1 MRMLRCLIVDDEPMI
16 LGRLERFFQKWAS
29 VHNRYCLAGKA
40 YSGNEAVEL
49 AHRLQPDIILTD
61 IVMPGM
67 DGIEMIRQ
75 VKQVLPNCEFI
86 ILSAYS
92 DFHYAKQA
100 ISLNVVD
107 YLVKVPLKEQELYDI
122 LERVRA
128 NVLQKEESNKK
139 TNDLH
144 MMLHGN
150 IHRLRKQWLEELSNG
165 ELTTKMLENKANE
178 LMPGFTPANC
188 CCIVIRIDDFH
199 AFQDDYNSVDQSRLV
214 YGMLNIAEEVMRAAG
229 GSFACASDAGH
240 LAGFVSLPFNSV
252 QKAERAAIEVGSNI
266 HYNIKQYLNVSVSV
280 GISRS
285 AGGWE
290 VVGRLY
296 AEAREAVQDAF
307 HTGRGS
313 IIAPGSRL
321 DYPEEAA
328 LRWKRT
334 CDQLLRDVAAAG
346 FRATLDALQ
355 AQLAASQLK
364 PIAPVK
370 LTFMLKDL
378 MGKWMEAAGGDG
390 NRHDVPPIES
400 YRHIDQ
406 VQEAVIRYCRSV
418 VSERQGS
425 GVHPEIGKAKQF
437 IESRLAEQLS
447 LSIVA
452 SAISM
457 NATYLSELF
466 KKETKENFTDYVNRL
481 RIERSIKLLKIR
493 DYPNWE
499 LAGAVGLHNEKY
511 FCTLFKKHTG
521 LSPQKYRKKML
532 E

>member
-1 MRMLRCLIVDDEPMI
+1 MRTLRCLIVDDEPMI

-29 VHNRYCLAGKA
+29 VHNRYRLAGKA
-40 YSGNEAVEL
+40 YSGDEAVEL

-75 VKQVLPNCEFI
+75 VKQTLPNCEFI

-100 ISLNVVD
+100 ISLNVVE
-107 YLVKVPLKEQELYDI
+107 YLIKVPLKEQELYDV

-128 NVLQKEESNKK
+128 NVLQKEASNKK

-150 IHRLRKQWLEELSNG
+150 IHRLRKQWLEEMSNG
-165 ELTTKMLENKANE
+165 QLTPKMLEKKANE

-188 CCIVIRIDDFH
+188 RSIVMRIDDFH
-199 AFQDDYNSVDQSRLV
+199 AFQVDYNNVDQSTLV

-229 GSFACASDAGH
+229 VSFACAADAGY
-240 LAGFVSLPFNSV
+240 LAGFVSLPFNSI
-252 QKAERAAIEVGSNI
+252 QKAERAAIEIGSNI
-266 HYNIKQYLNVSVSV
+266 HRNIKQYLNVSVSV

-285 AGGWE
+285 GGGWE
-290 VVGRLY
+290 AVGRLY
-296 AEAREAVQDAF
+296 VEAREAVQDAF

-313 IIAPGSRL
+313 IISPGNRL
-321 DYPEEAA
+321 EYSEEAA

-334 CDQLLRDVAAAG
+334 CDQLLREVTAAG

-355 AQLAASQLK
+355 AHLSLSLLR
-364 PIAPVK
+364 PIAPAK
-370 LTFMLKDL
+370 LVVMLKDL
-378 MGKWMEAAGGDG
+378 MVKWAEAAGGDG
-390 NRHDVPPIES
+390 NRLPPIES
-400 YRHIDQ
+400 YRHAEQ
-406 VQEAVIRYCRSV
+406 VQEAVIRYCRSI

-425 GVHPEIGKAKQF
+425 GIHPEIGKAKQF
-437 IESRLAEQLS
+437 IESRLTESLS

-481 RIERSIKLLKIR
+481 RIERSAELLKMR

-511 FCTLFKKHTG
+511 FCTLFKKHMG